1 MERSESSSGSARATM
16 HPVTLQFAPALEREF
31 LAEYHERTLGVVR
44 LAMVLGILLYAL
56 FGILDTLIA
65 PDQRRALWL
74 IRFAVVVPVLSA
86 TLAFTYHPAFR
97 RHREAVL
104 FVAVLVASL
113 GIVAMTAIIPRPG
126 SYLYYAGLLLAVMY
140 AFSLVR
146 LRVMPATAVTLT
158 TIASYVATATWIN
171 PTPAALVVNNLFFL
185 VSAFI
190 IAFAAHYAIERYAR
204 TNFLQRRLIAA
215 RTRELEDANTALE
228 ARNAALAASRAETV
242 RAAERSELIYSA
254 LSEALPGTVLDE
266 KYRVENKIGSGNF
279 GTVYRGIHLHLN
291 HPVAIKVFRPT
302 VGSGAPESLERFRL
316 EGISAC
322 RITHPNAVTVLDFD
336 VAAGSLAYMV
346 MELLEGRSLAEE
358 IESQGRLP
366 VARARRI
373 AADVCDVLAAAH
385 DAGIVHRDVKPSNVF
400 LHQAKGDEQVKVI
413 DFGIAKLM
421 DADSA
426 VLDSAGARRTATGVI
441 VGTPAYMAPE
451 RLNGDAYDGRAD
463 VYGVGVLLYEMLTGR
478 LPFESKATGNWS
490 LAMMIGLT
498 EPPLPSSVEPTVPRE
513 LDDIVR
519 RALSKSPD
527 ERPSAPELARLL
539 RARGPQ
545 HSEEPSGTASTYT
558 AQPEVR

>member
-1 MERSESSSGSARATM
+1 MERSEPSSGMSRASM
-16 HPVTLQFAPALEREF
+16 HPFTLQFGLGLEREF

-44 LAMVLGILLYAL
+44 LAMVLGILLYSV

-65 PDQRRALWL
+65 PEQRRALWL
-74 IRFAVVVPVLSA
+74 IRFAVVVPVLSV
-86 TLAFTYHPAFR
+86 TLAFTYHAAFR

-158 TIASYVATATWIN
+158 TIVAYVTTATWIN
-171 PTPAALVVNNLFFL
+171 PTPTALVVNNLFFL

-204 TNFLQRRLIAA
+204 MNFLQRRMIAA
-215 RTRELEDANTALE
+215 RTQELEEANTALE

-254 LSEALPGTVLDE
+254 LSEALPGTVLHE
-266 KYRVENKIGSGNF
+266 KYRVEGKIGSGNF

-302 VGSGAPESLERFRL
+302 VGSGAPEALERFRL

-358 IESQGRLP
+358 IESLGRLP
-366 VARARRI
+366 VARARRV
-373 AADVCDVLAAAH
+373 AADVCDVLIAAH
-385 DAGIVHRDVKPSNVF
+385 QAGLVHRDVKPSNVF
-400 LHQAKGDEQVKVI
+400 LHQSKGEEQVKVI

-421 DADSA
+421 DADST

-463 VYGVGVLLYEMLTGR
+463 VYGVGVMLYEMLTGR

-490 LAMMIGLT
+490 LAMMIGLS
-498 EPPLPSSVEPTVPRE
+498 EPPLPSSVEPSVPAD
-513 LDDIVR
+513 LDAIVR
-519 RALSKSPD
+519 RALAKSPD
-527 ERPSAPELARLL
+527 ARPSAGELAQLL
-539 RARGPQ
+539 RA
-545 HSEEPSGTASTYT
+545 SGDAGHLR
-558 AQPEVR
+558 VRS

>member
-1 MERSESSSGSARATM
+1 M
-16 HPVTLQFAPALEREF
+16 HPVTLQFEPRLEREF
-31 LAEYHERTLGVVR
+31 LTEYHEQTLGVVR
-44 LAMVLGILLYAL
+44 LAMVLGILLYSL

-65 PDQRRALWL
+65 PEQRRELWM
-74 IRFAVVVPVLSA
+74 IRFAIAVPTFVA
-86 TLAFTYHPAFR
+86 TLAFTYHRAFQ
-97 RHREAVL
+97 RHREAAL
-104 FVAVLVASL
+104 FFVVLVASL

-146 LRVMPATAVTLT
+146 LRLVPASALTIT
-158 TIASYVATATWIN
+158 TIVAYVATATWIN

-190 IAFAAHYAIERYAR
+190 IAFAASHAIERYAR

-215 RTRELEDANTALE
+215 RTRELEMANAELE
-228 ARNAALAASRAETV
+228 TKNAALAASRAETI

-266 KYRVENKIGSGNF
+266 KYRVEDKIGSGNF
-279 GTVYRGIHLHLN
+279 GTVYRGVHLHLN

-302 VGSGAPESLERFRL
+302 VGAGAPESLERFRL

-358 IESQGRLP
+358 IESLGRLP
-366 VARARRI
+366 VTRARRI
-373 AADVCDVLAAAH
+373 AADVCDVLTAAH
-385 DAGIVHRDVKPSNVF
+385 DAGMVHRDVKPSNVF
-400 LHQAKGDEQVKVI
+400 LHQAKGEQQVKVI

-421 DADSA
+421 DADAA
-426 VLDSAGARRTATGVI
+426 VFDSAGARRTATGVI

-451 RLNGDAYDGRAD
+451 RLNGEPYDGRAD
-463 VYGVGVLLYEMLTGR
+463 VYAVGVMLYEMLTGR
-478 LPFESKATGNWS
+478 LPFESESTGNWS
-490 LAMMIGLT
+490 LVMMIGLS
-498 EPPLPSSVEPTVPRE
+498 EPAPPSDVEPSVPPE
-513 LDDIVR
+513 LDAIVR
-519 RALSKSPD
+519 RAMARSPAD
-527 ERPSAPELARLL
+527 RPSALELSALL
-539 RARGPQ
+539 RATPARSLGTKD
-545 HSEEPSGTASTYT
+545 HAEEQRTVTPSFADFNDPRT
-558 AQPEVR
+558 